1 MAKII
6 QVQFKVSLPDTNS
19 TARITGGMAVSAMTC
34 SCQLRDEGL

>member
-6 QVQFKVSLPDTNS
+6 QVQFKVSFPDTKS
-19 TARITGGMAVSAMTC
+19 TTTITGGMAVSAIC